1 MTLVSLALPGPVW
14 REDRVGSTTGREEM
28 EETEIHSS
36 TAVTIA
42 SSSSSP
48 AGGENT
54 VVKDE
59 NGQDICC
66 VVCGDK
72 SSGKHYGQFTCEGR
86 NSVLELQR
94 NLNII
99 SKHIILWDEYIE
111 FGPTIICHRNLESLC
126 SIHHHLK
133 AICH

>member
-86 NSVLELQR
+86 KR
-94 NLNII
+94 NII
-99 SKHIILWDEYIE
+99 
-111 FGPTIICHRNLESLC
+111 
-126 SIHHHLK
+126 
-133 AICH
+133 